1 VQVGILGHKFHH
13 QGSQVQRAKGHGRV
27 DPQAA
32 ARLLVQVARG
42 AVDLN
47 GQLLT
52 AGDGAAAR
60 DLDTLS
66 LTGGAAEA
74 EVLLFDMAA

>member
-1 VQVGILGHKFHH
+1 
-13 QGSQVQRAKGHGRV
+13 
-27 DPQAA
+27 
-32 ARLLVQVARG
+32 LVQVARG